1 VIDNNVIISICGFV
15 TTITV
20 TVLNQRAS
28 ARKSKEDREEKALEV
43 QAQLAISAKL
53 AELKAE
59 KMFREQSEELTH
71 KLTHAKEAI
80 QEDLER
86 NTQISVKAFEEAN
99 HANEKITAVLDIR
112 GVVEESSKEIK
123 TIAIDNNRL
132 IREHVDEQTD
142 SIQHTVTELQH
153 ELEEKAAQQRSI
165 KATVEDTNR
174 VVHEFHDDVIE

>member
-86 NTQISVKAFEEAN
+86 NTQLSVKAFEEAN

-112 GVVEESSKEIK
+112 GVVEESSIEIK

-132 IREHVDEQTD
+132 IREHVAEQTD
-142 SIQHTVTELQH
+142 SIQQ
-153 ELEEKAAQQRSI
+153 LEEKAAQQRSI